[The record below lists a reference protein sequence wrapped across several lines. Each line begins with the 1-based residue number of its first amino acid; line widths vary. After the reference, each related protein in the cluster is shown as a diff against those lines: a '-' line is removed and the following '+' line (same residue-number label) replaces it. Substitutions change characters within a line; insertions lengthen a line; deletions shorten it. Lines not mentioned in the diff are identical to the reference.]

1 MNLSLEE
8 ISKAVGGSLEGP
20 GNVKVRGY
28 SIDTRTISPGE
39 LFFAIKGPRFD
50 GHQFVG
56 QAFQKGAA
64 AAIIE
69 EDLRPSPGTPAA
81 RPPSPTGRG
90 QGEGPKIRVP
100 SAIEALQ
107 TLAREVRR
115 RWGMTIIGVTGSA
128 GKTTTKEM
136 VAAVLGK
143 KFTVLRSVGNL
154 NNEFGLPL
162 CLLRAE
168 RYQNIG
174 VLEMGMSAKGEI
186 RKLASIAEPNEGV
199 VTNVNPVHLEFFKSV
214 DEIAQAKAELI
225 EGLHEPKVA
234 YLNNDDSR
242 VRAMARNFSGKV
254 VTYGVKSVAA
264 FKVQQI
270 QDLGL
275 EGTAFTVHHGRRDVN
290 FVLPLLGQHNVANA
304 MAAIAVAVT
313 HDVSWEQIRDAI
325 SEMKPEKMRGE
336 VIKFREGF
344 AVIDDSYNSNP
355 RALSEMIRFLG
366 RLHGYQRKIL
376 VAGEMLELG
385 PEGSELHRNC
395 GREAARAGL
404 ELILAVQGQSKEIL
418 EGALESGMDRSR
430 LKFVRDA
437 LQAGD
442 LLARTLKQG
451 DVVVIKGSRGVK
463 LEQAL
468 NTLRAAF
475 SSMEP

>member
-1 MNLSLEE
+1 MNLSLDE
-8 ISKAVGGSLEGP
+8 ISKAVGGTLEGS
-20 GNVKVRGY
+20 GTVNVRGY
-28 SIDTRTISPGE
+28 SIDSRTIKPGE

-50 GHQFVG
+50 GHEFVA

-64 AAIIE
+64 AAVVE
-69 EDLRPSPGTPAA
+69 QSGGGSRA
-81 RPPSPTGRG
+81 R
-90 QGEGPKIRVP
+90 QGEASSNAGGPTIRVT
-100 SAIEALQ
+100 STLAALQ
-107 TLAREVRR
+107 DLARDVRR
-115 RWGMTIIGVTGSA
+115 RWGMTIIGITGSA

-136 VAAVLGK
+136 TAAVLGK

-162 CLLRAE
+162 CLLRVE

-214 DEIAQAKAELI
+214 DEIAEAKRELI

-242 VRAMARNFSGKV
+242 VRAMARAFGGKV
-254 VTYGVKSVAA
+254 ITYGVKSTAA
-264 FKVQQI
+264 FSVPQI
-270 QDLGL
+270 EDLGI
-275 EGTAFTVHHGRRDVN
+275 EGTAFTLHHERRDVK

-304 MAAIAVAVT
+304 VAAVAVGAT
-313 HDVSWEQIRDAI
+313 HGVSWEQIQEAV
-325 SEMKPEKMRGE
+325 SEMKPERMRGE

-344 AVIDDSYNSNP
+344 VVIDDSYNSNP
-355 RALSEMIRFLG
+355 RALSEMIRFFG
-366 RLHGYQRKIL
+366 RLKGYQRKIL

-385 PEGSELHRNC
+385 PEGPELHRDC

-404 ELILAVQGQSKEIL
+404 DLILGVQGQAKEIL
-418 EGALESGMDRSR
+418 QGALDGGMDRPR

-442 LLARTLKQG
+442 LLARTVKKG
-451 DVVVIKGSRGVK
+451 DAVLIKASRGVK
-463 LEQAL
+463 LEQTL

>member
-1 MNLSLEE
+1 MNLSLDE
-8 ISKAVGGSLEGP
+8 ISKAVDGALDGSGTV
-20 GNVKVRGY
+20 NVRGY
-28 SIDTRTISPGE
+28 SIDSRTIKPGE

-50 GHQFVG
+50 GHEFVA
-56 QAFQKGAA
+56 QAFQKGAVA
-64 AAIIE
+64 AVVEQRGREARAHQGE
-69 EDLRPSPGTPAA
+69 ASRNAEAA
-81 RPPSPTGRG
+81 RILVRSTL
-90 QGEGPKIRVP
+90 
-100 SAIEALQ
+100 EALQ
-107 TLAREVRR
+107 ALARDVRR
-115 RWGMTIIGVTGSA
+115 RWGMTIIGITGSA

-136 VAAVLGK
+136 TAAVLGK

-214 DEIAQAKAELI
+214 DEIAEAKAELI

-254 VTYGVKSVAA
+254 ITYGVKSTAA
-264 FKVQQI
+264 FRVQQI
-270 QDLGL
+270 QDLGI
-275 EGTAFTVHHGRRDVN
+275 EGTAFTLHHERRDVN

-304 MAAIAVAVT
+304 VAAIAVGAT
-313 HDVSWEQIRDAI
+313 HGVPWEQIRDSI
-325 SEMKPEKMRGE
+325 SEMKPERMRGE
-336 VIKFREGF
+336 VVKFREGF
-344 AVIDDSYNSNP
+344 VVVDDSYNSNP
-355 RALSEMIRFLG
+355 RALSEMIRFFG
-366 RLHGYQRKIL
+366 RLKGYQRKIL

-385 PEGSELHRNC
+385 PEGPELHRNC

-404 ELILAVQGQSKEIL
+404 ELIIGVQGQAKEIL
-418 EGALESGMDRSR
+418 QGALDGGMDLSR

-442 LLARTLKQG
+442 LLARMVKKG
-451 DVVVIKGSRGVK
+451 DVVLIKASRGVK
-463 LEQAL
+463 LEQTL

>member
-1 MNLSLEE
+1 MNLSLGE
-8 ISKAVGGSLEGP
+8 ISKAVGGTLDG
-20 GNVKVRGY
+20 GDNVKVRGY
-28 SIDTRTISPGE
+28 SIDTRTLNAGD

-50 GHQFVG
+50 GHQFLA

-64 AAIIE
+64 AVVVDEPGVAAGGGP
-69 EDLRPSPGTPAA
+69 LTVSPRSG
-81 RPPSPTGRG
+81 PT
-90 QGEGPKIRVP
+90 IRVK
-100 SAIEALQ
+100 STTDALQ
-107 TLAREVRR
+107 SLARDVRR

-136 VAAVLGK
+136 IAAVLGK
-143 KFTVLRSVGNL
+143 KFTVLRTVGNL

-162 CLLRAE
+162 CLLRVE
-168 RYQNIG
+168 RYQNIA

-214 DEIAQAKAELI
+214 DEIAEAKAELV
-225 EGLHEPKVA
+225 EGLHDPKVA

-242 VRAMARNFSGKV
+242 VRAMARTFTGKV
-254 VTYGVKSVAA
+254 ITYGVKSVAA

-275 EGTAFTVHHGRRDVN
+275 EGTAFTIHHGRRDVN

-304 MAAIAVAVT
+304 TAAVAVAAI
-313 HDVSWEQIRDAI
+313 HEVPWEQIREAI
-325 SEMKPEKMRGE
+325 AEMKPEKMRGE

-366 RLHGYQRKIL
+366 HLHGYPRKIL

-385 PEGSELHRNC
+385 P
-395 GREAARAGL
+395 
-404 ELILAVQGQSKEIL
+404 
-418 EGALESGMDRSR
+418 
-430 LKFVRDA
+430 
-437 LQAGD
+437 
-442 LLARTLKQG
+442 
-451 DVVVIKGSRGVK
+451 
-463 LEQAL
+463 
-468 NTLRAAF
+468 
-475 SSMEP
+475 

>member
-8 ISKAVGGSLEGP
+8 ISKAVGGTLAGSGA
-20 GNVKVRGY
+20 VKVRGY
-28 SIDTRTISPGE
+28 SIDTRTINPGE
-39 LFFAIKGPRFD
+39 LFFAVKGPRFD
-50 GHQFVG
+50 GHQFVR
-56 QAFQKGAA
+56 QALEKKAA
-64 AAIIE
+64 AVVVE
-69 EDLRPSPGTPAA
+69 EEVDQSPA
-81 RPPSPTGRG
+81 
-90 QGEGPKIRVP
+90 IRVR
-100 SAIEALQ
+100 STIEALQ
-107 TLAREVRR
+107 ALARDVRR
-115 RWGMTIIGVTGSA
+115 KWGATIIGVTGSA

-136 VAAVLGK
+136 IAAVLGK

-168 RYQNIG
+168 KYQNIG

-214 DEIAQAKAELI
+214 DEIAEAKAELI
-225 EGLHEPKVA
+225 EGLHDPRVG

-242 VRAMARNFSGKV
+242 VRAMARNFTGKV
-254 VTYGVKSVAA
+254 ITYGVKSVAA

-275 EGTAFTVHHGRRDVN
+275 EGTAFTIHHGRRDVN

-304 MAAIAVAVT
+304 TAAVAVAAT
-313 HDVSWEQIRDAI
+313 HEVPWEQIREAI
-325 SEMKPEKMRGE
+325 GEMKPEKMRGE

-385 PEGSELHRNC
+385 PEGPELHRNC
-395 GREAARAGL
+395 GHEAARAGF
-404 ELILAVQGQSKEIL
+404 ELIVGVQGDAKEIL
-418 EGALESGMDRSR
+418 EGALDAGMDRSR
-430 LKFVRDA
+430 LTFSRDA
-437 LQAGD
+437 VHAGD
-442 LLARTLKQG
+442 VLARTLKKG
-451 DVVVIKGSRGVK
+451 DVVLIKGSRGVK

>member
-1 MNLSLEE
+1 MNLTLEE
-8 ISKAVGGSLEGP
+8 ISKAVNGTLDGA

-28 SIDTRTISPGE
+28 SIDSRTLSAGE

-50 GHQFVG
+50 GHQFLQ
-56 QAFQKGAA
+56 QAADRKAA
-64 AAIIE
+64 AAIVE
-69 EDLRPSPGTPAA
+69 TASGSDFPV
-81 RPPSPTGRG
+81 
-90 QGEGPKIRVP
+90 IRV
-100 SAIEALQ
+100 ANTLEALQ
-107 TLAREVRR
+107 SLARHVRR
-115 RWGMTIIGVTGSA
+115 QWGMTIIGVTGSA

-136 VAAVLGK
+136 VASVLGK

-174 VLEMGMSAKGEI
+174 VLEMGMSARGEI
-186 RKLASIAEPNEGV
+186 RKLASIAEPSEGV

-214 DEIAQAKAELI
+214 DEIAEAKAELL
-225 EGLHEPKVA
+225 EGLREPKVA

-242 VRAMARNFSGKV
+242 VRAMARKFDGKI
-254 VTYGVKSVAA
+254 VTYGVKSVAS
-264 FKVQQI
+264 FKVQQM

-275 EGTAFTVHHGRRDVN
+275 DGTAFTIHYGRRDLK
-290 FVLPLLGQHNVANA
+290 FALPLLGQHNVSNA
-304 MAAIAVAVT
+304 IAAIAVGAT
-313 HDVSWEQIRDAI
+313 HEVPWELIGEAI
-325 SEMKPEKMRGE
+325 AEMKPEKMRGQ

-355 RALSEMIRFLG
+355 RALSEMIRFIG
-366 RLHGYQRKIL
+366 RLQGYQRKIL

-385 PEGSELHRNC
+385 PEGPELHRGC

-404 ELILAVQGQSKEIL
+404 ELIVAVQGQATEIL
-418 EGALESGMDRSR
+418 EGALEAGMDRSR
-430 LKFVRDA
+430 LKFMRDA
-437 LQAGD
+437 VQAGE
-442 LLARTLKQG
+442 LLARTVKKG
-451 DVVVIKGSRGVK
+451 DVVLIKGSRGVR
-463 LEQAL
+463 LEQVL